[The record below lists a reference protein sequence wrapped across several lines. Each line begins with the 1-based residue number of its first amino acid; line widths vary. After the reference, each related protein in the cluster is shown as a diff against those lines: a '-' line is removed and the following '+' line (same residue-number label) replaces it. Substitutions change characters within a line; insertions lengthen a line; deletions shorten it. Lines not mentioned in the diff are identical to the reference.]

1 MKKIFITGASGFVG
15 GHLVD
20 ENLKRGNVV
29 RVLVL
34 EGDPKE
40 EFLREKS
47 IEVIIGNITDY
58 ECVANACDGM
68 DIIFHCAGI
77 VTDWAPKQLYLD
89 VNVLGMENICKAAVK
104 AKVERLVYMSTN
116 DVFGPLEDVIMDETF
131 PLKKWGEPY
140 PDTKIDAEEI
150 AWRYYKEFNL
160 PITMVYACW
169 VYGEGDITFVPLLA
183 DAIIK
188 KELIYWRKKV
198 HVWPTYI
205 DNLVDLLMIISADQR
220 AIGQGYL
227 VHDGEMVTLQDFC
240 EEIAHILDVP
250 PITTYIPY
258 WLAKFAGWFL
268 EKWWRITKKKTRPL
282 LTTYTVTNLGSR
294 FNFTIDK
301 AKRELDWIPKITYTE
316 GMKTTMQWLKTLDF
330 ETLKEK

>member
-1 MKKIFITGASGFVG
+1 MKKVIITGASGFVG

-40 EFLREKS
+40 EVLREKG
-47 IEVIIGNITDY
+47 IEVIIGNITDF
-58 ECVANACDGM
+58 ECVAHACDGM

-116 DVFGPLEDVIMDETF
+116 DVFGPIEDVVMDETF

-150 AWRYYKEFNL
+150 AWKYFEEFQL

-169 VYGEGDITFVPLLA
+169 VYGKGDITFVPLLA

-188 KELIYWRKKV
+188 KELIFWRKDV

-205 DNLVDLLMIISADQR
+205 DNLIDLLMIMSVDQR
-220 AIGQGYL
+220 AIGKGYL

-240 EEIAHILDVP
+240 EEIARTLDVP

-258 WLAKFAGWFL
+258 WLAKFVGWFM
-268 EKWWRITKKKTRPL
+268 EKWWRLMRKKSRPL

-294 FNFTIDK
+294 FNFSIDK
-301 AKRELDWIPKITYTE
+301 AKRELDWVPKISYNE
-316 GMKTTMQWLKTLDF
+316 GMETTMQWLKTLDF
-330 ETLKEK
+330 KTLKEK